1 LQFGVES
8 SRPNKPRHTTHT
20 HTKHTVAIDHGV
32 FNEDRFLD
40 GIEDMG
46 EVLQKVV
53 AAQPDAVQVTIGQAR
68 SLHNGSTSVPQ
79 GGRMPALVIR
89 TDVANIYGNKKP
101 QIPFCDLQHPDI
113 VLQALQMDACGVICN
128 LFMLPDDA
136 EGAGELHRKCIQNV
150 THLRSECSKYGMVL
164 LVEPLVYY
172 ITYIIDITYIVKH
185 TTPRRH
191 HLLYSPFL

>member
-1 LQFGVES
+1 MISCSTVKKHFLAAPVYYFQCGVES

-172 ITYIIDITYIVKH
+172 IT
-185 TTPRRH
+185 
-191 HLLYSPFL
+191 